1 MARGRLEANLK
12 HAIEWNPRF
21 KKLLPTLYSTCPK
34 VSCRSTSHDHRGP
47 VAAFQQANKL
57 GDIVAAD
64 LKIRFNGKSILFLID
79 YATSYVLASLID

>member
-1 MARGRLEANLK
+1 MARGRLEADLK
-12 HAIEWNPRF
+12 CAIEWNPRL
-21 KKLLPTLYSTCPK
+21 KKLLPTLYGTCPN
-34 VSCRSTSHDHRGP
+34 VSCRSTPHDHRGP